1 MSITPIKFSR
11 FFIIG
16 ALVFTLLAIIGVIV
30 LLLFFYFKLIL
41 SRPINKIYE
50 QGEFRKYNYPYLN
63 KTLPLDERINDLLNR
78 MTTTEKIGQMA
89 LVEKNSI
96 YDPFDVAYYGLG
108 AVMSGFGG
116 KPEPNTP
123 QGWLNLA
130 NSFEKIS
137 GRTRLGIPILYGVDT
152 THGHTNVPGATVF
165 PHFIGLGATK
175 DPDLVYKIG
184 LATAQEM
191 RATNIFWSFSPCL
204 DVATD
209 TRWGRTYE
217 SFGSDPEVVSK
228 LGNAYMQGL
237 QDSPDGELKV
247 MATAKHYLGSGEME
261 WGSSTNKNFFMDQGV
276 TKIDEQTLRSTH
288 LPPFKS
294 VVDNGVMSIMAGLN
308 TWQGKEIAASNYLL
322 TDVLKK
328 ELGFQGFVVSDW
340 YGVYEISSSKYKSLV
355 TAVNAGVDMIMLPF
369 DYKSFVY
376 YMDKAIRT
384 GDISENRLN
393 DAVRRILKTKFELG
407 LFDISVTDAPDLSV
421 IGSKHNR
428 EIARDAVRKSL
439 VILKNEN
446 NILPLSKQQNTIV
459 VAGEA
464 ADNIGR
470 QSGGWTVEWQG
481 IDGNWIPGTTILS
494 GIKATVS
501 GNTKVEFN
509 QEGDFL
515 ADAKADVGIVVVG
528 EKPYA
533 EGWGDSEHP
542 TLSEGDL
549 LTIQKT
555 KAVSKNLVVV
565 IISGRPIDIRKYH
578 EDWDAVVAAWLP
590 GSEGQGVSD
599 VLFGDYPF
607 KGTLPI
613 AWELE

>member
-1 MSITPIKFSR
+1 MKLSR

-16 ALVFTLLAIIGVIV
+16 ALVFTLLASIGVIV
-30 LLLFFYFKLIL
+30 VLLFFYFKPTLP
-41 SRPINKIYE
+41 RPINKIYE
-50 QGEFRKYNYPYLN
+50 QDEFRKYNYPYLN
-63 KTLPLDERINDLLNR
+63 KSLPLDERVNDLLNR
-78 MTTTEKIGQMA
+78 MTTNEKIGQMA

-96 YDPFDVAYYGLG
+96 HDPLDVANYGLG

-123 QGWLNLA
+123 QGWLGMVNT
-130 NSFEKIS
+130 FEKIS

-152 THGHTNVPGATVF
+152 NHGHTNVPGATVF

-175 DPDLVYKIG
+175 DADLVYKVG

-204 DVATD
+204 DVVTD
-209 TRWGRTYE
+209 TRWGRAYE

-228 LGNAYMQGL
+228 LGNAYMLGL
-237 QDSPDGELKV
+237 QDNFDSGVKV
-247 MATAKHYLGSGEME
+247 MATAKHYLGSGEMD
-261 WGSSTNKNFFMDQGV
+261 WGSSTNRNFFMDQGV
-276 TKIDEQTLRSTH
+276 TKVDEKTLRSTH

-294 VVDNGVMSIMAGLN
+294 AVDNGIMSIMAGLN
-308 TWQGKEIAASNYLL
+308 TWQSKEIAANNYLL

-340 YGVYEISSSKYKSLV
+340 YGVYEISFSIYRSLV
-355 TAVNAGVDMIMLPF
+355 TAVNAGVDMIMLPY
-369 DYKSFVY
+369 DYQSFVY
-376 YMDKAIRT
+376 YMEKAIRN
-384 GDISENRLN
+384 GDISENRLD
-393 DAVRRILKTKFELG
+393 DAVRRILRTKFELG
-407 LFDISVTDAPDLSV
+407 LFEITVPDDPDLSV

-428 EIARDAVRKSL
+428 EIAREAVRKSL
-439 VILKNEN
+439 VLLKNEN
-446 NILPLSKQQNTIV
+446 NILPLSKRLNNIV
-459 VAGEA
+459 VAGES

-494 GIKATVS
+494 GIKTTVS

-509 QEGDFL
+509 QEGNFL
-515 ADAKADVGIVVVG
+515 VGTKADVGIVVVG
-528 EKPYA
+528 EEPYA

-555 KAVSKNLVVV
+555 KAASKNLIVV
-565 IISGRPIDIRKYH
+565 IVSGRPLDIKKYH

-590 GSEGQGVSD
+590 GSEGQGVAD

-607 KGTLPI
+607 KGTSPVV
-613 AWELE
+613 WELE